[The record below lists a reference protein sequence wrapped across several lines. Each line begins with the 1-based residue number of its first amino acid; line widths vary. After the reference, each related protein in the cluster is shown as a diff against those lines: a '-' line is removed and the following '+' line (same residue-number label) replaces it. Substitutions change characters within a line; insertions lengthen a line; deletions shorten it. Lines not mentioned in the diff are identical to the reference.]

1 MGYYINTFTG
11 DYPITFSELKE
22 RLPNVSFSKEP
33 KEIQS
38 YCRVEDGP
46 TVEFDGYTQYVT
58 EGKPYL
64 LNGVYVRNWIVSDH
78 SKITLNQN
86 AERNL
91 NAKKGAV
98 RKKRNRLLAATDW
111 AVLPDVHT
119 SSDML
124 EYRQA
129 LREVPKQSSF
139 PWEISWPELPNPT

>member
-1 MGYYINTFTG
+1 MGQYINIETG
-11 DYPITFSELKE
+11 EYPITFSELRKL
-22 RLPNVSFSKEP
+22 LPNVSFSKEP
-33 KEIQS
+33 KEIQA
-38 YCRVEDGP
+38 YRRVEDGP
-46 TVEFDGYTQYVT
+46 TAVFDGYTQYVN

-64 LNGVYVRNWIVSDH
+64 LDGVYVRNWVVSDH
-78 SKITLNQN
+78 SKITLNEN

-111 AVLPDVHT
+111 AVLPDVNT

-129 LREVPKQSSF
+129 LRDIPQQSSF
-139 PWEISWPELPNPT
+139 PWEISWPELSNPV